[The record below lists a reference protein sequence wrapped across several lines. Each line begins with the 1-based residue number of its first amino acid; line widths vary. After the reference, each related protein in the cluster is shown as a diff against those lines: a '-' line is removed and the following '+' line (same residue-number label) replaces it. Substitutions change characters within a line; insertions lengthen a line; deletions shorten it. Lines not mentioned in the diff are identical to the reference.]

1 MTDGSPEAGPNST
14 PLSTAN
20 IETIPEE
27 QKRSP
32 SSIRKTSVDRVP
44 EQQRRSSSSIRKTSV
59 NRVPEE
65 QRRSFSSIRKISVNR
80 VPEEQRHSSS
90 SIRKTSVNRV
100 PEKQR
105 RFSSSIRKT
114 SVDRVPERI
123 SANPHQPIPK
133 QSVLSNPEEQL
144 SQGIIGP
151 MKETAAS
158 PRNSP
163 ASVTRFRSSSSPK
176 LESPRLSRV
185 SPLKMEFTRLPE
197 PLVTS
202 RVKSKRS
209 SGSPFTKSGNNQYQS
224 ESGVDLKGKSSVHS
238 VKKQRSFVKFGDTE
252 TKNVAKKPRGCAPK
266 TNCSRLGECRSSP
279 AKCGDAKGSCRRA
292 KSCVQSAVSCAVC
305 EVKRSCSAA
314 KGRCLSKT
322 NEAST
327 SSAFICAS
335 CLAQSKSCQN
345 VRSCTS
351 GGKSCSKNDGNNV
364 QGQTDGNGNRKCCR
378 KKTNPNHQCKS
389 KSGNNATIPS
399 STVEVDNAKRNSNLS
414 RLLDL
419 DDVRGQLTAVEQ
431 MLQDVKKNVID
442 KRKKQQQ
449 LSMSASMPE
458 KIIRFEDETNM
469 TTNNMKRFGIRRR
482 DEHDDE

>member
-1 MTDGSPEAGPNST
+1 M
-14 PLSTAN
+14 
-20 IETIPEE
+20 
-27 QKRSP
+27 
-32 SSIRKTSVDRVP
+32 
-44 EQQRRSSSSIRKTSV
+44 
-59 NRVPEE
+59 
-65 QRRSFSSIRKISVNR
+65 
-80 VPEEQRHSSS
+80 
-90 SIRKTSVNRV
+90 
-100 PEKQR
+100 
-105 RFSSSIRKT
+105 
-114 SVDRVPERI
+114 
-123 SANPHQPIPK
+123 
-133 QSVLSNPEEQL
+133 
-144 SQGIIGP
+144 
-151 MKETAAS
+151 
-158 PRNSP
+158 
-163 ASVTRFRSSSSPK
+163 
-176 LESPRLSRV
+176 
-185 SPLKMEFTRLPE
+185 
-197 PLVTS
+197 
-202 RVKSKRS
+202 
-209 SGSPFTKSGNNQYQS
+209 
-224 ESGVDLKGKSSVHS
+224 
-238 VKKQRSFVKFGDTE
+238 
-252 TKNVAKKPRGCAPK
+252 AKKPRGKAKQSSSSLSSVSSAYSSTETSSSSSSSSSGSCSCCSCETEESQCSCPRICDIPSGCAPK

-314 KGRCLSKT
+314 KARCLSKT

-345 VRSCTS
+345 VRSCAS

-414 RLLDL
+414 RLLDQ

-449 LSMSASMPE
+449 LSMSTSMPE

-469 TTNNMKRFGIRRR
+469 TTNNMKRFGIRGGGGGGSVSPTRSSLKSFR
-482 DEHDDE
+482 SKNNNNDLHKRHHSRNLNKHDDADRQSEKLKKPVEDELRHLEKIRDGVTELKRRHIGQNLTLKQTQDRLRRALEQLESR